1 MTRGRLYFALLA
13 GWVAMLI
20 TLTSI
25 PNPSFHASFL
35 YLDKLAH
42 FGFYCVAG
50 FLCALW
56 RRESGRA
63 LAGATLYAIAFVAF
77 LGAVDEIH
85 QQWIPGRSMEFLD
98 WIADASGGTAG
109 ALLSMAAISKV
120 PSLLSREFQSAPR
133 TLGS

>member
-1 MTRGRLYFALLA
+1 MRRRVYFAMLA
-13 GWVAMLI
+13 GWVAILI

-25 PNPSFHASFL
+25 PNPSFRVSL
-35 YLDKLAH
+35 PYQDMLAH
-42 FGFYCVAG
+42 FGFYGVAG

-56 RRESGRA
+56 RRESGRDRV
-63 LAGATLYAIAFVAF
+63 GSTLYAIIFIAL

-109 ALLSMAAISKV
+109 ALLSMAAVSMV
-120 PSLLSREFQSAPR
+120 PSLLSREIQSAPR
-133 TLGS
+133 ALTG